1 MKLHLELQLPQGT
14 LPLYKPFE
22 SVQDI
27 QLNAHGTFQYE
38 YVFYFPEDGD
48 YPHYPAHV
56 SDYDDIVAYAP
67 PSVLKVRALEPGHL
81 QSTVDTTTWN
91 YVLSRGSHDDV
102 LKKLDNDPLEGLQV
116 ELLIHRL
123 YRDRELF
130 KKVTDILRDR
140 HEYIDRIWS
149 ISLVLS
155 GEAGK
160 DQRMRLVGEYVAN
173 QAIAQK

>member
-14 LPLYKPFE
+14 LPIYKPFE
-22 SVQDI
+22 SGQDVE
-27 QLNAHGTFQYE
+27 LDAHGTFQCKYL
-38 YVFYFPEDGD
+38 FYFPEEGD

-56 SDYDDIVAYAP
+56 SDYDDIVAYAS

-102 LKKLDNDPLEGLQV
+102 LKKLANDPLEGLLV
-116 ELLIHRL
+116 ELLIPRL

-130 KKVTDILRDR
+130 TKVTNILRNR
-140 HEYIDRIWS
+140 YEYIDRIWS
-149 ISLVLS
+149 VSLVLS

-160 DQRMRLVGEYVAN
+160 DQRMQLVGEYVAN